1 MRTLGTAALVAAVTT
16 LAGCGSSGSPE
27 ASAPDDCTGHGRVVA
42 RADLDGDGKDAPV
55 RLTTQGSGACAHR
68 LMGDA
73 GTSADLKGLDLAAK
87 GARVVHLDGHRG
99 DLLLVSSEP
108 HPRGGAQPH
117 LFGRGGASG
126 LRELTVDGQPLV
138 PFVATDGGA
147 PPMTATCTDKG
158 EIAIDTAKAHQPPG
172 IVLAWDV
179 TRTTYAIKG
188 GVATRA
194 RSRLVA
200 AAAADP
206 TLRKD
211 RPDLFDG
218 RLFAGCS

>member
-1 MRTLGTAALVAAVTT
+1 MRTLGTAALVATLTT
-16 LAGCGSSGSPE
+16 LAGCGSAGSPE
-27 ASAPDDCTGHGRVVA
+27 TSAPEECTGKGRIVA

-55 RLTTQGSGACAHR
+55 RLTAQGSGACAHR
-68 LMGDA
+68 LLGDA
-73 GTSADLKGLDLAAK
+73 GMSADLEGLDLAARPT
-87 GARVVHLDGHRG
+87 RVVHLGGHHG

-117 LFGRGGASG
+117 LFGRGGPSG
-126 LRELTVDGQPLV
+126 VREITVDGQPLV

-158 EIAIDTAKAHQPPG
+158 EIAVDTAKAHEPPG

-179 TRTTYAIKG
+179 TQTTYAIRG
-188 GVATRA
+188 GVATRTG
-194 RSRLVA
+194 SRLVA
-200 AAAADP
+200 VAAADP
-206 TLRKD
+206 TLRKN

-218 RLFAGCS
+218 RLFASCS